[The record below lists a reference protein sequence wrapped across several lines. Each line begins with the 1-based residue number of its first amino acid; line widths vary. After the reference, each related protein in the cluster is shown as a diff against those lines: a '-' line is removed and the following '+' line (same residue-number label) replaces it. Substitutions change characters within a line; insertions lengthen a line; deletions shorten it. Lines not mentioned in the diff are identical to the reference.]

1 VLLALAAL
9 YGALSLRAYCI
20 HCLHGI
26 RNRIDLFGLSGAA
39 LLNLCSMKCSL
50 GDKKLRTLVSCNHVK
65 SNLLDL
71 GHQPMWLTFYL
82 NYNSVLIGSCTNRC
96 LLLLGLLIFTLAW
109 CRFVTMFPFMQPSCW
124 WHDGAFI
131 GRKML
136 SF

>member
-1 VLLALAAL
+1 MLLALAAL

-71 GHQPMWLTFYL
+71 GHQPMWLRFYL
-82 NYNSVLIGSCTNRC
+82 NYNSVLIGSE
-96 LLLLGLLIFTLAW
+96 LSALAVV
-109 CRFVTMFPFMQPSCW
+109 CFF
-124 WHDGAFI
+124 
-131 GRKML
+131 
-136 SF
+136 